1 MNRVVV
7 GVADMAVS
15 NRTEDTI
22 ITYSLG
28 SCIAVVIYDPKVKVG
43 GMLHYMLPESSTD
56 PVKARSKPAMF
67 ADTGIPMLFKE
78 SYKYGATKKSLIVK
92 VVGGAQILDE
102 DGVFNIGK
110 RNYMILRKILWKNNV
125 LIAAEHV
132 GGNVN
137 RTVRLE
143 LETGRVVLKVS
154 GHGEFEL

>member
-1 MNRVVV
+1 
-7 GVADMAVS
+7 
-15 NRTEDTI
+15 
-22 ITYSLG
+22 
-28 SCIAVVIYDPKVKVG
+28 
-43 GMLHYMLPESSTD
+43 
-56 PVKARSKPAMF
+56 
-67 ADTGIPMLFKE
+67 MLFKE
-78 SYKYGATKKSLIVK
+78 SYKFGATKKSLIVK

-102 DGVFNIGK
+102 NGVFNIGK
-110 RNYMILRKILWKNNV
+110 RNYMMLRKIFWKNNV